1 MNATELGRIKNLSA
15 ALLSSLLFGCGGGGG
30 GGGGAGPSL
39 ALLAGNMGGS
49 GHEDGSGAA
58 VQLNRPR
65 GLTMGSDNNLYL
77 TGGERSD
84 YAVRRITLAGVAS
97 TIAGAPRSQKGGAT
111 TARSVDGT
119 AAAAGFPPQ
128 FGVVR
133 DSAGNLYT
141 AGTRNHTIRR
151 ITPAGVVSTLAG
163 QGGTSGNVDGTG
175 AAARFNRP
183 HGLAVDSSGTNLY
196 VADKNNH
203 TIRQIVIASG
213 VVTTL
218 AGSGAAG
225 NADGTG
231 AAATFNQPGGLVI
244 DSSGTNLYVS
254 TRGGNNIRRIVIA
267 TGVVT
272 TLAGSTA
279 GTAGSVDGTGTAA
292 RFNRPTGLAIDSSGT
307 NLYVAERTN
316 HTIRRI
322 VIATGVVTTLAGT
335 AGTRGGADGTGA
347 AATFSNPGGLAIDS
361 SSANLYV
368 ADGPYDNQSIRQIVI
383 ATGVVTTLTSSPR
396 VTGSADGTGSA
407 ATFDHT
413 KGVVH
418 DSAGNVYVADGFNHT
433 IRKITPAGVVSTL
446 AGTAGTSGNADGTGT
461 AATFNRPMGLAIDS
475 SGANLYVA
483 TKNGNNIRRIV
494 IATGVVTTLAGS
506 TTGASGNA
514 DGTGTA
520 ATFNNP
526 KGLAID
532 SSGTNLYVAA
542 RRGNNIRRIA
552 IATGVVTTLAGSTT
566 GASGHADGTGT
577 AALFSAPGGIAID
590 SGGTNLYVADTG
602 GNSTT
607 GNTIR
612 RIVIATGV
620 VTTLAGTAGTYG
632 SADGTGPAAT
642 FNRPEGLTIDSAGN
656 LIVVDRRNNTIRK
669 VTPAGVVTTVAGTVS
684 QRGFAANT
692 LPAPRFASLSGNT
705 LYLSARHGVMTV
717 NLP

>member
-1 MNATELGRIKNLSA
+1 MKATDSNSTPILGRIKNLGA
-15 ALLSSLLFGCGGGGG
+15 ALLLSLLFGCGGGGG
-30 GGGGAGPSL
+30 GGGGGTSAPNF

-49 GHEDGSGAA
+49 GHEDGAGAA
-58 VQLNRPR
+58 VQLDRPR
-65 GLTMGSDNNLYL
+65 GLTMGGDNNLYL
-77 TGGERSD
+77 TGGSRSD
-84 YAVRRITLAGVAS
+84 HTVRRITLAGVAS
-97 TIAGAPRSQKGGAT
+97 TIAGALRAPNTGGK
-111 TARSVDGT
+111 TAYSVDGT
-119 AAAAGFPPQ
+119 AAVAGFSPQ

-141 AGTRNHTIRR
+141 AGARNSHTIRK

-163 QGGTSGNVDGTG
+163 TAGTSGNVDGTG
-175 AAARFNRP
+175 AAALFNRP

-203 TIRQIVIASG
+203 TIRRIVIASG

-383 ATGVVTTLTSSPR
+383 ATGVVTTFIGSPR
-396 VTGSADGTGSA
+396 VIGSADGTGSA
-407 ATFDHT
+407 ATFSNT

-433 IRKITPAGVVSTL
+433 IRRITPAGVVSTL

-461 AATFNRPMGLAIDS
+461 AATFNVPMGLAIDGSGTNLYVAARSGNNIRKIVIASAVVTTLAGSTTGAAGNADGTGTAATFSGPKGLAIDS
-475 SGANLYVA
+475 SGTNLYVA
-483 TKNGNNIRRIV
+483 ARSGNNIRRIV

-506 TTGASGNA
+506 TTGAA
-514 DGTGTA
+514 
-520 ATFNNP
+520 
-526 KGLAID
+526 
-532 SSGTNLYVAA
+532 
-542 RRGNNIRRIA
+542 
-552 IATGVVTTLAGSTT
+552 
-566 GASGHADGTGT
+566 GHADGTGT

-590 SGGTNLYVADTG
+590 NRRGNHLGGYGRNVRQRRRHRAG
-602 GNSTT
+602 GD
-607 GNTIR
+607 
-612 RIVIATGV
+612 V
-620 VTTLAGTAGTYG
+620 
-632 SADGTGPAAT
+632 
-642 FNRPEGLTIDSAGN
+642 
-656 LIVVDRRNNTIRK
+656 
-669 VTPAGVVTTVAGTVS
+669 
-684 QRGFAANT
+684 
-692 LPAPRFASLSGNT
+692 
-705 LYLSARHGVMTV
+705 
-717 NLP
+717 